1 VAAYD
6 DELATVEHLLAAH
19 PEYGDADVI
28 TLKATEF
35 YRFALDLLSE
45 RSPEVAGLTDD
56 LRDATGE
63 IPLTVVEDPLVRVT
77 LDEAVSRLEQGF
89 LDESAWAEVVTM
101 LRLVSDAVRVAGEPV
116 PPTASEASEGLT
128 VHTGGRTADPWL
140 WAGGPEDASPL
151 TRTFLATFERDFL
164 RGIPGRLLRPTERMR
179 RRLDDGFAALNALL
193 PELGASVGAHYV
205 GVGAVEVR
213 TEGETF
219 LAGNVGRIPS
229 VVFFSEN
236 RMARPW
242 RMAETALHE
251 GLHLKLFDIQ
261 RSASIFAEPD
271 RLPDG
276 PKVKV
281 PWLKWA
287 SMVAPNEWALDRAL
301 GAFHVYAH
309 LVVFRQA
316 LAARLTPE
324 LVARFG
330 EPEADD
336 PPSLY
341 RFGPERA
348 RYLGEELLARGS
360 GALTDHGRDLVTWL
374 LDAVKESTRA

>member
-1 VAAYD
+1 MSAYD
-6 DELATVEHLLAAH
+6 DDLVTVEHLLAAH
-19 PEYGDADVI
+19 PEYGDARVI

-45 RSPEVAGLTDD
+45 RSAKVAELADG

-63 IPLTVVEDPLVRVT
+63 VPLPLVEDPLVRVT

-89 LDESAWAEVVTM
+89 LDESAWTEVVTM
-101 LRLVSDAVRVAGEPV
+101 LHLVSDAVQEAGRAV
-116 PPTASEASEGLT
+116 PPSAWEAFRGLT
-128 VHTGGRTADPWL
+128 VRTGGRDPDPWL
-140 WAGGPEDASPL
+140 WAGGPDGGTPL

-164 RGIPGRLLRPTERMR
+164 RGIGGDLLRPTERMR
-179 RRLDDGFAALNALL
+179 RQLDDGFAALGALL

-205 GVGAVEVR
+205 GVGVVDVR

-236 RMARPW
+236 RMAHPW
-242 RMAETALHE
+242 RLAETALHE

-261 RSASIFAEPD
+261 RSASVFAEPD

-309 LVVFRQA
+309 LVLFRRA
-316 LAARLTPE
+316 LQTRMTPE

-341 RFGPERA
+341 RFAPERA
-348 RYLGEELLARGS
+348 RYLGEEILARGA
-360 GALTDHGRDLVTWL
+360 GALTDHGHDFVTWL
-374 LDAVKESTRA
+374 LDAVKESARV